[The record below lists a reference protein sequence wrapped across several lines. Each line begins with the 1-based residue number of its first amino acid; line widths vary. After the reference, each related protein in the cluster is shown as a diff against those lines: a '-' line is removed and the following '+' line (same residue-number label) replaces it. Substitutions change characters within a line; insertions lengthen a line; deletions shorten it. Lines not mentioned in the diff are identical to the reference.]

1 MKRFLAILL
10 VVLLACVGCLAGLS
24 EDASSGD
31 SSGMPADST
40 VPADDAASSGESSG
54 DSSGIPA
61 DGTIPDMGEMPAG
74 DFDFSDDSFG
84 GSSGMPGMGG
94 DPVEGQLGSWSG
106 GGTNADAVE
115 GDDYAY
121 DAALYITAEG
131 VDEAKSA
138 VDRITGGTYDAKGAD
153 GVRMTD
159 GVAGHNAIIVV
170 DAPYTIANAE
180 IEMITDA
187 DGTDTCDFSGKGTA
201 IAVFGETAEVVLENA
216 KVNTAGVAV
225 MPMFVDGGA
234 TLTVRNSKLHSAGG
248 TLYSEY
254 LSTPDQKLM
263 VAPPWILGIMGN
275 ARCLNIMGVNST
287 VNVIDSATSAGAW
300 AVLSTDSGTN
310 MQLNVYNSSL
320 TLTNGDES
328 QYPLQAE
335 GGQITQTLDNPYTVN
350 YGSGYGSFVI
360 GSAVESFYG
369 ATFRVGTY
377 ATIYN
382 GGRGTYT
389 ALEAGKSYDIVNAWG
404 DVIDT
409 YVPAEDVVT
418 DIHSDTF
425 AFMAMQ
431 NANSITIDKGTIVDS
446 GWATFLI
453 KSGYGGQAT
462 TATIDNAFITNGG
475 VLIQVMDNDDAT
487 NGGMMSA
494 DDPANTNGGMQNF
507 KPYHKEAAGFNTAP
521 AGVDSSVQTFTF
533 THGDYTGNIYN
544 GSGSDTLNGS
554 ALYVTFGEGAQYTGA
569 AAATASIHVTYEGAA
584 LVKQSGGFAFDNA
597 EEAAV
602 FAQQYQNTYFTIDE
616 YWSIGQVVNLVN
628 SNGAND
634 IHMTIK
640 DGAVWQVTGTS
651 LITTLTIEG
660 DSRVVVPAGVSL
672 TVGDVVYTDCVLTAN

>member
-10 VVLLACVGCLAGLS
+10 AILLACSTCVVVLS
-24 EDASSGD
+24 EDGSSGD
-31 SSGMPADST
+31 SAGGSSGMPADGSSGMPADGSSGMPAGGT
-40 VPADDAASSGESSG
+40 VPDMGSFPTDDGASSG
-54 DSSGIPA
+54 DSA
-61 DGTIPDMGEMPAG
+61 
-74 DFDFSDDSFG
+74 G

-94 DPVEGQLGSWSG
+94 DPVEGQLGSWNG
-106 GGTNADAVE
+106 GGTKADAVE
-115 GDDYAY
+115 GNDYAY
-121 DAALYITAEG
+121 DAAMFVTAEG
-131 VDEAKSA
+131 VDAEKTAA
-138 VDRITGGTYDAKGAD
+138 DRIVGGSYDAQQAD
-153 GVRMTD
+153 GVSIVD
-159 GVAGHNAIIVV
+159 NVAGHNAIIVV
-170 DAPYTIANAE
+170 DTKYTIANAQ
-180 IEMITDA
+180 IDMITDA
-187 DGTDTCDFSGKGTA
+187 DGTNTCDFSGKGTA
-201 IAVFGETAEVVLENA
+201 IAVYGETAEVVLENA

-234 TLTVRNSKLHSAGG
+234 TLTVKNSTLHSAGG
-248 TLYSEY
+248 TLYKEY

-263 VAPPWILGIMGN
+263 AAPPWILGIMGN
-275 ARCLNIMGVNST
+275 ARCLNIMGVDST

-310 MQLNVYNSSL
+310 MKLNVYNSSL

-389 ALEAGKSYDIVNAWG
+389 ALEAGKPYDIVNAWG

-409 YVPAEDVVT
+409 YVPTKDTVT

-431 NANSITIDKGTIVDS
+431 NANSITIEKGTIVDS

-453 KSGYGGQAT
+453 KSGYSGQAT
-462 TATIDNAFITNGG
+462 TATIDDARITNGG

-494 DDPANTNGGMQNF
+494 TDPANTNGGMQNF
-507 KPYHKEAAGFNTAP
+507 KPYHQEAAGFNTAP

-533 THGDYTGNIYN
+533 TNGAYTGNIYN

-554 ALYVTFGEGAQYTGA
+554 ALYVTFGAGAQYTGA
-569 AAATASIHVTYEGAA
+569 AASTAAIHVTYEGAD
-584 LVKQSGGFAFDNA
+584 LVKRNGSFAFDNA
-597 EEAAV
+597 EQAAA

-628 SNGAND
+628 SNGANA
-634 IHMTIK
+634 IHMTVK

-651 LITTLTIEG
+651 LIATLTIEG
-660 DSRVVVPAGVSL
+660 DSQVVVPAGLTL
-672 TVGDVVYTDCVLTAN
+672 TVGDAVYTDCVLTAK

>member
-1 MKRFLAILL
+1 MMKRFLAILL
-10 VVLLACVGCLAGLS
+10 AMLLCCACVAGLS

-31 SSGMPADST
+31 SSGA
-40 VPADDAASSGESSG
+40 SSG
-54 DSSGIPA
+54 DSSGMPAAGTIPA
-61 DGTIPDMGEMPAG
+61 DGAIPDMGQFPADDGASNGASSGMP
-74 DFDFSDDSFG
+74 
-84 GSSGMPGMGG
+84 SGMPGMSG
-94 DPVEGQLGSWSG
+94 DPVEGQLGSWNG

-115 GDDYAY
+115 GNDYAY
-121 DAALYITAEG
+121 DAALFITAEG
-131 VDEAKSA
+131 VDAEKTNA
-138 VDRITGGTYDAKGAD
+138 DRISGGAYDAKAAE
-153 GVRMTD
+153 GVRIVD
-159 GVAGHNAIIVV
+159 DVAGHNAIIVV
-170 DAPYTIANAE
+170 DAPYTIANAT

-201 IAVFGETAEVVLENA
+201 IAVFGESAQVVLENA
-216 KVNTAGVAV
+216 SVNTAGVAV

-234 TLTVRNSKLHSAGG
+234 TLTVKNSTLHSAGG
-248 TLYSEY
+248 TLYKEY

-263 VAPPWILGIMGN
+263 AAPPWILGIMGN
-275 ARCLNIMGVNST
+275 ARCLNIMGVDST

-320 TLTNGDES
+320 TLTNADES
-328 QYPLQAE
+328 LYPLQAE
-335 GGQITQTLDNPYTVN
+335 GGQISETLDNPYTVD

-389 ALEAGKSYDIVNAWG
+389 ALEAGKTYDILNAAG
-404 DVIDT
+404 EVIDT
-409 YVPAEDVVT
+409 YVPAETVVT

-431 NANSITIDKGTIVDS
+431 NANSITVDKGTKVDS

-462 TATIDNAFITNGG
+462 TAVIDNAFITNGG

-487 NGGMMSA
+487 NGGMMAA
-494 DDPANTNGGMQNF
+494 DDPMNTNGGMQNF
-507 KPYHKEAAGFNTAP
+507 KPYHQEAAGFNTAP
-521 AGVDSSVQTFTF
+521 AAADSAVQTFTF
-533 THGDYTGNIYN
+533 TNGAYTGNIYN

-554 ALYVTFGEGAQYTGA
+554 ALYVTFGKGAAYTGA
-569 AAATASIHVTYEGAA
+569 AASTAAIHATYEGAA
-584 LVKQSGGFAFDNA
+584 LVKQNGSFAFDDA
-597 EEAAV
+597 EEAAA
-602 FAQQYQNTYFTIDE
+602 FAKQYQNTYFTINE
-616 YWSIGQVVNLVN
+616 YWSIGQVVNMVS
-628 SNGAND
+628 SNGANA

-651 LITTLTIEG
+651 LITSLTIEG
-660 DSRVVVPAGVSL
+660 DSQVIVPAGVTL
-672 TVGDVVYTDCVLTAN
+672 TVGENVYTDCVLNAK

>member
-1 MKRFLAILL
+1 MMKRFFAILL
-10 VVLLACVGCLAGLS
+10 AALLCCACVAGLS

-31 SSGMPADST
+31 SSGA
-40 VPADDAASSGESSG
+40 SSG
-54 DSSGIPA
+54 DSSGMPA
-61 DGTIPDMGEMPAG
+61 DGTIPADGAIPDMGQFPADDGASSGASSGMP
-74 DFDFSDDSFG
+74 
-84 GSSGMPGMGG
+84 SGMPGMSG
-94 DPVEGQLGSWSG
+94 DPIEGQLGSWNG

-121 DAALYITAEG
+121 DAALFVTAEG
-131 VDEAKSA
+131 VEAEKTNA
-138 VDRITGGTYDAKGAD
+138 DRIAGGAYDAKAAE
-153 GVRMTD
+153 GVRIVD

-170 DAPYTIANAE
+170 DAPYTIANAT
-180 IEMITDA
+180 IEMLTDA

-201 IAVFGETAEVVLENA
+201 IAVYGENAQVVLENA
-216 KVNTAGVAV
+216 TVNTAGVAV

-234 TLTVRNSKLHSAGG
+234 TLTVRNSTLHSAGG
-248 TLYSEY
+248 TLYKEY

-263 VAPPWILGIMGN
+263 AAPPWILGIMGN
-275 ARCLNIMGVNST
+275 ARCLNIMGVDST

-320 TLTNGDES
+320 TLTNADES
-328 QYPLQAE
+328 LYPLQAE
-335 GGQITQTLDNPYTVN
+335 GGQITETLDNPYTVN

-389 ALEAGKSYDIVNAWG
+389 ALEAGKTYDIVNAAG
-404 DVIDT
+404 EVIDA
-409 YVPAEDVVT
+409 YVPAETVVT

-431 NANSITIDKGTIVDS
+431 NANSITVDKGTKVDS

-462 TATIDNAFITNGG
+462 TAVIDNAFITNGG

-487 NGGMMSA
+487 NGGMMAA
-494 DDPANTNGGMQNF
+494 DDPMNTNGGMQNF
-507 KPYHKEAAGFNTAP
+507 KPYHQEAAGFNTAP
-521 AGVDSSVQTFTF
+521 AAADSAVQTFTF
-533 THGDYTGNIYN
+533 TNGAYTGNIYN

-554 ALYVTFGEGAQYTGA
+554 ALYVTFGEGAAYTGA
-569 AAATASIHVTYEGAA
+569 AASTAAIHATYEGAA
-584 LVKQSGGFAFDNA
+584 LVKQNGSFAFDDA
-597 EEAAV
+597 EEAAA
-602 FAQQYQNTYFTIDE
+602 FAKQYQNTYFTINE
-616 YWSIGQVVNLVN
+616 YWSIGQVVNMVS
-628 SNGAND
+628 SNGANA

-660 DSRVVVPAGVSL
+660 DSQVIVPAGVTL
-672 TVGDVVYTDCVLTAN
+672 TVGEKVYTDCVLNAK